1 MSTKSNL
8 ADSVLHAPS
17 ASFGDEEF
25 CPGLLREGW
34 RAPGSTDQESSAPRW
49 EQAGC
54 VGITARLCRDE
65 PMDVDGLPLRRRGGR
80 VVLALASGDMDE
92 AGGVVVTRGQGEALH
107 PGSPMVPISEWGPNP
122 GYPPLR
128 IQQLHLLPCE
138 LGVGQDSAPVSARRR
153 ARGGLDTSTSAHTDR
168 GVRPLSLA
176 DGMLVRW
183 LASAALR
190 GRGCS

>member
-1 MSTKSNL
+1 MRHRPASVTRSSVPDFCEKAGVLPVRLTKNHPLLDGNKRAAWVSLRVFVEMNL
-8 ADSVLHAPS
+8 WTWTDYPS
-17 ASFGDEEF
+17 DDAAGAS
-25 CPGLLREGW
+25 C
-34 RAPGSTDQESSAPRW
+34 
-49 EQAGC
+49 
-54 VGITARLCRDE
+54 
-65 PMDVDGLPLRRRGGR
+65 LPLRPEIWTKRVASWLREVRGR
-80 VVLALASGDMDE
+80 HCIQVLPWSRYRSG
-92 AGGVVVTRGQGEALH
+92 
-107 PGSPMVPISEWGPNP
+107 VPIRGTR
-122 GYPPLR
+122 PLR